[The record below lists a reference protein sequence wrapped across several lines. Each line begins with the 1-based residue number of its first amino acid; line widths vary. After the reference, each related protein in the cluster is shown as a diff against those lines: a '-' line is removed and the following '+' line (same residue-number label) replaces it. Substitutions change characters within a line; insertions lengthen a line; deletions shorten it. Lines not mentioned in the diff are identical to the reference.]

1 MLSRSKKLSDKMLVG
16 AIKALAAEAPALKDP
31 DGALLPDVVDV
42 RDISVKIARAV
53 IRAAQEEGLEQV
65 QDVPEKDEELD
76 EWIRA
81 QMWNP
86 VYRDFEKVG

>member
-31 DGALLPDVVDV
+31 DGALLPDIVDV

-65 QDVPEKDEELD
+65 QDVPDKDEELD

-81 QMWNP
+81 QMWKP
-86 VYRDFEKVG
+86 MYRDFVKVG